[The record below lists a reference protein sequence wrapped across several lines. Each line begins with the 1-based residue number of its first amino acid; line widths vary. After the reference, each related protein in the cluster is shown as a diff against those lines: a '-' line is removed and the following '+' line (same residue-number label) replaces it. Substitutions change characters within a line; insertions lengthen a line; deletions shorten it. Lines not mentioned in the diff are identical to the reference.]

1 MFGDGHPAI
10 DFLLLLAVADDLCG
24 IIIIAVFYPDP
35 SKTKYETFA
44 LLDLCELSNVHV
56 SQPHICAPNP
66 LNHP

>member
-35 SKTKYETFA
+35 SKIMYQTFA
-44 LLDLCELSNVHV
+44 LLEFRGFQMCT
-56 SQPHICAPNP
+56 C
-66 LNHP
+66 LNHTFARLIR